1 MIYTPFRDRCRQLL
15 KDSATLLPSLRLG
28 YLVAPPEPSGRSA
41 GREIG
46 ERPTRS
52 QPYQM
57 ALAEF
62 MSDGSFAGFLRRMRR
77 IYAERH
83 ALLSDELLRIAP
95 DLLRPILSLS
105 GLHLATLLTEDIEKS
120 EMRERAL
127 AADVGVYPLSRL
139 GMSARPKGLLFGFG
153 NIPLT
158 LIRDGLARLTA
169 VFADHNIVRT
179 IRPHG

>member
-1 MIYTPFRDRCRQLL
+1 M
-15 KDSATLLPSLRLG
+15 SAASQRLCCLVYVSAISLLPR
-28 YLVAPPEPSGRSA
+28 PSGRSA

-83 ALLSDELLRIAP
+83 ALLSEGLLRIAP
-95 DLLRPILSLS
+95 DLLPHPLFLRAASDDAPHRGHRKERNARTRPRRRCWRVSI
-105 GLHLATLLTEDIEKS
+105 I
-120 EMRERAL
+120 AL
-127 AADVGVYPLSRL
+127 G
-139 GMSARPKGLLFGFG
+139 
-153 NIPLT
+153 
-158 LIRDGLARLTA
+158 
-169 VFADHNIVRT
+169 HVRT
-179 IRPHG
+179 TEGASVRIRQHSADADPRWSSAPHGSLR